1 MCFSANASFA
11 ASGALAVIGI
21 ATLRETK
28 TARERFLAAMPLFF
42 SVQQAIEGFEWLAR
56 APSALQTDLA
66 YAFLAIAV
74 AFWPV
79 YIPAVVY
86 LVEAEKKRKR
96 LLGMF
101 IMLGVVVSAY
111 SLMILILHPIGVV
124 ADSCCHI
131 RYSLNMPLHG
141 AIAVCYVAA
150 TCGSLIA
157 SGHRWLVT
165 LGVTAFIALLVSFDV
180 TAGAVISVWCFFA
193 ALLSIMIFMH
203 FYYAKIRAV
212 TKKFRLR

>member
-86 LVEAEKKRKR
+86 LVEAEKKES
-96 LLGMF
+96 GSW
-101 IMLGVVVSAY
+101 GCSSCWA
-111 SLMILILHPIGVV
+111 SLF
-124 ADSCCHI
+124 
-131 RYSLNMPLHG
+131 PL
-141 AIAVCYVAA
+141 
-150 TCGSLIA
+150 TRS
-157 SGHRWLVT
+157 
-165 LGVTAFIALLVSFDV
+165 
-180 TAGAVISVWCFFA
+180 
-193 ALLSIMIFMH
+193 
-203 FYYAKIRAV
+203 
-212 TKKFRLR
+212 